1 MRKSSLGIKNTI
13 SFSFTS
19 IKNLAARTL
28 VKAVCKLGYCIS
40 TMDFMAAVKD
50 IIVVEESDPYA
61 QIIASFAWSHQV
73 DTYMFVTTLVYSKP
87 EHEPPVFEKFK
98 AFKSVYSSTKI
109 QEFTG
114 VYNETNEWNVVGRR
128 YVHFLFALIGVRNL
142 ADVNVN

>member
-1 MRKSSLGIKNTI
+1 
-13 SFSFTS
+13 
-19 IKNLAARTL
+19 
-28 VKAVCKLGYCIS
+28 
-40 TMDFMAAVKD
+40 MAAVKN

-98 AFKSVYSSTKI
+98 AFKSFYSSTKV

-114 VYNETNEWNVVGRR
+114 IYNETNDWNVVGRR
-128 YVHFLFALIGVRNL
+128 
-142 ADVNVN
+142 